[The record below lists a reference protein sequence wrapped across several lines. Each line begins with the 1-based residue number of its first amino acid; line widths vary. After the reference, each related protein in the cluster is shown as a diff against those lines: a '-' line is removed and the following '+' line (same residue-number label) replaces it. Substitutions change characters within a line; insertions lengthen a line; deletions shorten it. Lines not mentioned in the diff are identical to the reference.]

1 MKHFVSLLLVLSVLC
16 TLAGGQE
23 RTVIIGSKRFTE
35 SYVLGEIAKKALQDQ
50 GIQVSHRKGMGGT
63 LILWQAL
70 KSGEITIYPEYTG
83 TLTEEILKQPG
94 LTDVNE
100 IRRELESYGIGMS
113 DELGF
118 NNTYA
123 LAMRKDKAE
132 KLGITKISDLRNHP
146 ELRVGITPEFLGRKD
161 GWMPMARRYGLKMSL
176 VRAIEH
182 QIGYQGLISD
192 EMDIKD
198 VYSTDAKIAEF
209 GLTILQDDLNFFPKY
224 NAVWLYR
231 LDIPEK
237 ALRVLNS
244 LTGTIDENLMI
255 QLNAEAEKTKDYT
268 RAANLYFQE
277 KSGVTM
283 DWQAQNVA
291 MNIARWTMQ
300 HLLLVGISLIIAIGI
315 GIPLGI
321 VSSKPGLLSEVILGV
336 CGIVQTIPSL
346 ALLALLV
353 PIPFLGI
360 SAKTAI
366 TALFLYSLLPIVRN
380 TASGLQ
386 DIPSSLKE
394 SAIALGLS
402 PKSQL
407 LKVYLPLASRSILA
421 GIKTSA
427 VINVGTAVLAA
438 FVGAGGLGEPI
449 ISGLNLLD
457 MNTIF
462 QGAIPAAVLALL
474 VQYLF
479 GMLDFVFIPKGLRIA
494 ERKERKQTIPTETIS
509 SKHP

>member
-1 MKHFVSLLLVLSVLC
+1 MKRSITILLFFAMCIL
-16 TLAGGQE
+16 GFGE
-23 RTVIIGSKRFTE
+23 DRTIVIGSKRFTE
-35 SYVLGEIAKKALQDQ
+35 SYVLGEIAKKALQEN
-50 GIQVSHRKGMGGT
+50 GIPASHRKGMGGT

-70 KSGEITIYPEYTG
+70 KSGEITVYPEYTG
-83 TLTEEILKQPG
+83 TLTGEILKRPG
-94 LTDVNE
+94 LTDARE
-100 IRRELESYGIGMS
+100 IRRELEPYGIGMS
-113 DELGF
+113 EELGF

-123 LAMRKDKAE
+123 LAMRKDKAQ
-132 KLGITKISDLRNHP
+132 KLGITKISDLRKYP

-161 GWMPMARRYGLKMSL
+161 GWRPMAQRYGLKMSN

-192 EMDIKD
+192 EIDIKD
-198 VYSTDAKIAEF
+198 VYSTDAKIAEY
-209 GLTILQDDLNFFPKY
+209 GLTILKDDLNFFPKY

-231 LDIPEK
+231 LDIPQN
-237 ALRVLNS
+237 ALKVLNS
-244 LTGTIDENLMI
+244 LAGTIDENLMI
-255 QLNAEAEKTKDYT
+255 KLNAEAERTKDYT
-268 RAANLYFQE
+268 AAADLYFRE
-277 KSGVTM
+277 KSGVAMESQT
-283 DWQAQNVA
+283 QNVA
-291 MNIARWTMQ
+291 MNIARWTLQ
-300 HLLLVGISLIIAIGI
+300 HLFLVSVSLAIAIAI

-321 VSSKPGLLSEVILGV
+321 FASKPGLLSEVILGF
-336 CGIVQTIPSL
+336 CGVVQTVPSL

-360 SAKTAI
+360 SEKTAI

-380 TASGLQ
+380 TATGLQ
-386 DIPSSLKE
+386 DIPPSLKE
-394 SAIALGLS
+394 SAIALGLP

-407 LKVYLPLASRSILA
+407 LKIYLPLASRSILA

-479 GMLDFVFIPKGLRIA
+479 GLLDFVFIPKGLRIT
-494 ERKERKQTIPTETIS
+494 ERKRKEEPAL
-509 SKHP
+509 

>member
-1 MKHFVSLLLVLSVLC
+1 MKYILILLTVFAFCAL
-16 TLAGGQE
+16 GIGQE
-23 RTVIIGSKRFTE
+23 RTVVIGSKRFTE
-35 SYVLGEIAKKALQDQ
+35 SYVLGEIAKKALQDK
-50 GIQVSHRKGMGGT
+50 GIPVSHRKGMGGT

-70 KSGEITIYPEYTG
+70 KSGEITVYPEYTG
-83 TLTEEILKQPG
+83 TLTEEILKRPG
-94 LTDVNE
+94 LTDADE
-100 IRRELESYGIGMS
+100 IRRELEPYGIGMS
-113 DELGF
+113 KELGF

-132 KLGITKISDLRNHP
+132 KLGIRKISDLRNHP
-146 ELRVGITPEFLGRKD
+146 DLRVGITPEFLGRKD
-161 GWMPMARRYGLKMSL
+161 GWRPMAQRYGLKMSS

-192 EMDIKD
+192 EIDIKD

-231 LDIPEK
+231 LELPAK
-237 ALRVLNS
+237 ALAVLDA
-244 LTGTIDENLMI
+244 LAGTIDENLMI
-255 QLNAEAEKTKDYT
+255 RLNAEAERTKDYT
-268 RAANLYFQE
+268 RAAGLYFQA
-277 KSGVTM
+277 KSGVSSPA
-283 DWQAQNVA
+283 AQNVA
-291 MNIARWTMQ
+291 TNIVRWTLQ
-300 HLLLVGISLIIAIGI
+300 HLFLVAVSLALAIAI

-321 VSSKPGLLSEVILGV
+321 IASRPGWLSEVILGF

-353 PIPFLGI
+353 PIRFLGI
-360 SAKTAI
+360 SEKTAI

-380 TASGLQ
+380 TATGLQ
-386 DIPSSLKE
+386 DIPASLKE

-402 PKSQL
+402 PRSQL
-407 LKVYLPLASRSILA
+407 LKIYLPLASRSVLA

-462 QGAIPAAVLALL
+462 QGAIPAAILALL
-474 VQYLF
+474 VQYFF
-479 GMLDFVFIPKGLRIA
+479 GLLDFVFIPKGLRIT
-494 ERKERKQTIPTETIS
+494 ERKKKS
-509 SKHP
+509 SPRDR